1 MIWLTKKI
9 CIFIVATILII
20 NNIVVRNIYI
30 EENKIDEKIGLLI
43 IGITIIIS
51 VFFITYNIPKL
62 RMLLKRKKI
71 DKQLKNNKYLL
82 YYQPI
87 YDPIKEVIVGFESL
101 LRLKDKNNNLISP
114 EKFIPEIEKNNMLV
128 DVTIWIMKRVI
139 LDYKEIRKHYC
150 INNNFYISLNLSID
164 EILNNKFVEEAI
176 EILKESN
183 LENKSI
189 CLEIVEKVGIK
200 NLHKIMENLSK
211 LKNAGFKIAIDDFG
225 TEYSNLDVLEKLDA
239 DIIKVDKNFVDGLGK
254 HLIKDEI
261 ILFILRI
268 AEKAKK
274 YVVLEGVEN
283 KDQDNIIKSFN
294 SKHVFVQ
301 GFFYSKPIPIEDIN
315 KLF

>member
-1 MIWLTKKI
+1 MTKKI
-9 CIFIVATILII
+9 CIFIVTTILII

-30 EENKIDEKIGLLI
+30 EENKIDEKIGLLF
-43 IGITIIIS
+43 IGIIIIIS

-71 DKQLKNNKYLL
+71 SKQLKNNKYLL

-114 EKFIPEIEKNNMLV
+114 EKFIPEIKKNNMLV

-139 LDYKEIRKHYC
+139 LDYEEIRKHNS

-176 EILKESN
+176 EILKESK

-200 NLHKIMENLSK
+200 KLHKIMENLSK

-283 KDQDNIIKSFN
+283 KDQDNIIKNFN
-294 SKHVFVQ
+294 SKYVFVQ

>member
-1 MIWLTKKI
+1 MNKKI
-9 CIFIVATILII
+9 CIFIVASIYNILSK
-20 NNIVVRNIYI
+20 NIYV
-30 EENKIDEKIGLLI
+30 EEKKIDEIIGILI
-43 IGITIIIS
+43 IGIIIIIS
-51 VFFITYNIPKL
+51 VFFITYIIPKL

-71 DKQLKNNKYLL
+71 DKQLKNNRYLL

-128 DVTIWIMKRVI
+128 DVTIWIMRRVI
-139 LDYKEIRKHYC
+139 LDYKEIRKYNC

-176 EILKESN
+176 EILKEAN

-261 ILFILRI
+261 ILFMLRI

-283 KDQDNIIKSFN
+283 KDQDNIIKNFN
-294 SKHVFVQ
+294 SKYVFVQ

>member
-1 MIWLTKKI
+1 MFEKI
-9 CIFIVATILII
+9 YIFISSIILII
-20 NNIVVRNIYI
+20 NNIVVGNNRI
-30 EENKIDEKIGLLI
+30 EGNKIDKIIGLLI
-43 IGITIIIS
+43 IDIIIIIS
-51 VFFITYNIPKL
+51 AFFITYIIPKL

-71 DKQLKNNKYLL
+71 DKQLKYNRYIL

-87 YDPIKEVIVGFESL
+87 YDPIKEVVVGFESL

-114 EKFIPEIEKNNMLV
+114 ERFIPEIDKNNMMA

-139 LDYKEIRKHYC
+139 TDYKEIKNYNC
-150 INNNFYISLNLSID
+150 IDNNFYISLNLSID
-164 EILNNKFVEEAI
+164 EILNNKFVDEAI
-176 EILKESN
+176 EILKEAN

-294 SKHVFVQ
+294 SKYVFVQ
-301 GFFYSKPIPIEDIN
+301 GFFYSKPMPIEDIN